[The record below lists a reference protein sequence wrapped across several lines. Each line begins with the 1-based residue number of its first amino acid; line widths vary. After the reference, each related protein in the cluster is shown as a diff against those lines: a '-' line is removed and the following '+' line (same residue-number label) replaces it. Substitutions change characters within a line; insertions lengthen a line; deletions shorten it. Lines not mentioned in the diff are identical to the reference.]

1 MFLASGYDW
10 VTVMHE
16 IPISSAQTMTS
27 FHTLELS
34 STIPLVPLKRG
45 LFHMRRF
52 QRVIVS
58 RKAPWQLLGGQFH
71 NVGSFPCRI
80 IVQFAGEGQTCVC
93 TPSLNYG

>member
-1 MFLASGYDW
+1 MGCSLFDKKYHDVDMVSKLILLGVCVLILASGYGW

-52 QRVIVS
+52 
-58 RKAPWQLLGGQFH
+58 
-71 NVGSFPCRI
+71 
-80 IVQFAGEGQTCVC
+80 
-93 TPSLNYG
+93 